1 MYRSAPSGS
10 GARRPL
16 KPASGHTSCCRTCRM
31 TIRNAQPESGANRPV
46 VLAVDDDERV
56 LEAIGMILEN
66 YEVLATTTG
75 AAALA
80 VVRSRRVDCVL
91 LDLLMPGIDGLQVLA
106 EIKAVDPGLD
116 VILVS
121 GLGQPQA
128 VATAMKLGAFE
139 YLVKPFAEEDLL
151 GFVAEAVGR
160 RRANVAT
167 FLLIGEDAGVIASI
181 AVILEPHTTVA
192 TAAPR
197 LAMLPDPGRHT
208 PLLVIYDSGLAA
220 PLAANFV
227 ERLHERYSRSKILVL
242 PKPFQLHDV
251 LQHIT
256 ILAPSLWELSVRSS
270 RLGAPLLRL
279 MDFVA
284 KSYHQ
289 PLGAQDL
296 ARAVGYSV
304 HHLAHIA
311 HERLGVSLMEDL
323 TRFRFEVARHPPST
337 TDLTLDQIAG
347 GGGLSDA
354 FHPSRVVLGHSG
366 RPPRRPPPRGRI
378 AGKLA
383 P

>member
-1 MYRSAPSGS
+1 
-10 GARRPL
+10 
-16 KPASGHTSCCRTCRM
+16 M
-31 TIRNAQPESGANRPV
+31 TIRNAQPKSGANRPV
-46 VLAVDDDERV
+46 VLAVDDDEAV

-75 AAALA
+75 ADALA

-192 TAAPR
+192 TAVPR
-197 LAMLPDPGRHT
+197 LHRLPDPGRHT
-208 PLLVIYDSGLAA
+208 PLLVIYDSGVAA
-220 PLAANFV
+220 PLAANFI
-227 ERLHERYSRSKILVL
+227 ERLNERYSRSKILVVPRPL
-242 PKPFQLHDV
+242 QLHDV

-256 ILAPSLWELSVRSS
+256 ILAPSLWELSVHSS

-279 MDFVA
+279 MDFLA
-284 KSYHQ
+284 KSYRK
-289 PLGAQDL
+289 PLHAQDL
-296 ARAVGYSV
+296 ARAVGCSV

-311 HERLGVSLMEDL
+311 HERLGVSLMEYL
-323 TRFRFEVARHPPST
+323 TRFRLEVARHL
-337 TDLTLDQIAG
+337 LTATRLTIDEVAG
-347 GGGLSDA
+347 EAGFSSASHLSRA
-354 FHPSRVVLGHSG
+354 FLAHSG
-366 RPPRRPPPRGRI
+366 YRPGDYRRQVRMAGMWPPQTVQP
-378 AGKLA
+378 
-383 P
+383 PQH

>member
-1 MYRSAPSGS
+1 
-10 GARRPL
+10 
-16 KPASGHTSCCRTCRM
+16 M
-31 TIRNAQPESGANRPV
+31 TIRNARPKSGANRPV
-46 VLAVDDDERV
+46 VLAVDDDEAV
-56 LEAIGMILEN
+56 LESIGMILEH
-66 YEVLATTTG
+66 YEVLTTTTG
-75 AAALA
+75 ADALA
-80 VVRSRRVDCVL
+80 VVRSQRVDCVL
-91 LDLLMPGIDGLQVLA
+91 LDLLIPGVDGLQVLA

-151 GFVAEAVGR
+151 DLVAEAVSR

-167 FLLIGEDAGVIASI
+167 FLLIGDDVGVIASI

-192 TAAPR
+192 TAVPR
-197 LAMLPDPGRHT
+197 LDMLPDPGRHT
-208 PLLVIYDSGLAA
+208 PLLVIYDSGVAA

-256 ILAPSLWELSVRSS
+256 ILAPSLWDLSVRAS

-311 HERLGVSLMEDL
+311 HERLGVSLMEYL
-323 TRFRFEVARHPPST
+323 TRFRFEVARHLLAT
-337 TDLTLDQIAG
+337 TDLTIDQIADEAG
-347 GGGLSDA
+347 FSNASHL
-354 FHPSRVVLGHSG
+354 SRVFLSFSG
-366 RPPRRPPPRGRI
+366 RRPGDYRHGVRIGGMWPLPRMLRPPRTYI
-378 AGKLA
+378 
-383 P
+383 

>member
-1 MYRSAPSGS
+1 
-10 GARRPL
+10 
-16 KPASGHTSCCRTCRM
+16 M
-31 TIRNAQPESGANRPV
+31 TIRNAQPKSGANRPV
-46 VLAVDDDERV
+46 VLAVDDDEAV
-56 LEAIGMILEN
+56 LESIGMILEN
-66 YEVLATTTG
+66 YEVLTTTTG
-75 AAALA
+75 ADALA

-91 LDLLMPGIDGLQVLA
+91 LDVLIPGIDGLQVLA

-151 GFVAEAVGR
+151 GLVAEAVSR

-167 FLLIGEDAGVIASI
+167 FLLISDDAGVIASI
-181 AVILEPHTTVA
+181 AVILEPPTTVA
-192 TAAPR
+192 TAVPR
-197 LAMLPDPGRHT
+197 LDMLPDPGRHT
-208 PLLVIYDSGLAA
+208 PLLVIYDSGVAA

-256 ILAPSLWELSVRSS
+256 ILAPSLWELSVRAS

-311 HERLGVSLMEDL
+311 HERLGVSLMEYL
-323 TRFRFEVARHPPST
+323 TRFRFEVARHLLTP
-337 TDLTLDQIAG
+337 TDLTIDQIASATG
-347 GGGLSDA
+347 FSNA
-354 FHPSRVVLGHSG
+354 FHLSRMFLGHCG
-366 RPPRRPPPRGRI
+366 VRPACIRRRALLAASCPLRMLRSPRTYI
-378 AGKLA
+378 
-383 P
+383 

>member
-1 MYRSAPSGS
+1 
-10 GARRPL
+10 
-16 KPASGHTSCCRTCRM
+16 M
-31 TIRNAQPESGANRPV
+31 TIRNAQPKSGANRPV
-46 VLAVDDDERV
+46 VLAVDDDEAV
-56 LEAIGMILEN
+56 LESIGMILEH
-66 YEVLATTTG
+66 YEVLKTTTG
-75 AAALA
+75 ADALA

-91 LDLLMPGIDGLQVLA
+91 LDLLIPGIDGLQVLA

-151 GFVAEAVGR
+151 GLVAEAVSR

-167 FLLIGEDAGVIASI
+167 FLLISDDAGVIASI

-192 TAAPR
+192 TAVPR
-197 LAMLPDPGRHT
+197 LDMLPDPGRHT
-208 PLLVIYDSGLAA
+208 PSLVIYDSGVAA

-242 PKPFQLHDV
+242 VDSDMSQLAHPNIAVMPKPFQLHDV
-251 LQHIT
+251 LQHIA
-256 ILAPSLWELSVRSS
+256 ILAPSLWELSVHSS

-311 HERLGVSLMEDL
+311 HERLGVSLMEYL
-323 TRFRFEVARHPPST
+323 TRFRFEVARHLLAA
-337 TDLTLDQIAG
+337 TDLTIDQIAG
-347 GGGLSDA
+347 EAGFSNASHL
-354 FHPSRVVLGHSG
+354 SRVFLDHSG
-366 RPPRRPPPRGRI
+366 WRPGDYRHRVRI
-378 AGKLA
+378 AGMWPPRMLRS
-383 P
+383 PRTYI